1 MRKVYQKLRPMR
13 ILFNKSIKIYIKALK
28 ESDSTADLKYSPIE
42 AQQLENNEE
51 RKRKRKITWL
61 DSPYLKNVKTIM
73 GKVFLK
79 LLKKHFSV
87 SLFRHNIFNKNTVK
101 LVTDA

>member
-1 MRKVYQKLRPMR
+1 MR
-13 ILFNKSIKIYIKALK
+13 ILFKKSIKIYIKALK
-28 ESDSTADLKYSPIE
+28 ESDSTADFKYSPIE

-73 GKVFLK
+73 DKAFLN

-87 SLFRHNIFNKNTVK
+87 SHFWHNIFNKNTVK
-101 LVTDA
+101 LVADA